1 MYQDQSIRRKVRVFK
16 EFIWC
21 IAAFVLGLMGVG
33 TATCFMG
40 FIVLVFVVKKV
51 SSSNPVTNNS
61 V

>member
-1 MYQDQSIRRKVRVFK
+1 MRVFK

>member
-1 MYQDQSIRRKVRVFK
+1 MKVFK

-33 TATCFMG
+33 TATCFTG